1 MQTND
6 HTIRDYDLVLDSEF
20 GAPGTASRLEAEKKA
35 EAYYEESEKWHTVTI
50 PMDLYRIISKKAKEK
65 GVSVRA
71 YTRQALASVL
81 L

>member
-20 GAPGTASRLEAEKKA
+20 GAPGTVLREEAEEKA
-35 EAYYEESEKWHTVTI
+35 KAYYEESEKWHTVTI
-50 PMDLYRIISKKAKEK
+50 PMDLYQIISRKAKEK

>member
-1 MQTND
+1 M
-6 HTIRDYDLVLDSEF
+6 LDSEF